1 MLVLVQGGKVLEH
14 GVVVTWNPE
23 WSWQVCY
30 CLNNRKCWQLP
41 FQKQLTLQGG
51 HPFIG
56 FQREEREWHTHM
68 RMHAGLGSRA
78 ENANLMA
85 FHYCLDECVWHFG
98 TSQTQR

>member
-23 WSWQVCY
+23 GSWEVCY
-30 CLNNRKCWQLP
+30 RLNNGKCWQLL

-51 HPFIG
+51 HPFRG
-56 FQREEREWHTHM
+56 FQSEEHEWHTQED
-68 RMHAGLGSRA
+68 AGLGSRA
-78 ENANLMA
+78 DNANLEA